1 MTTSD
6 EFLLSTHDG
15 AHKVSR
21 VTKVISASAQDIF
34 DLLANPAMHSVI
46 DGSNSVLSARDSA
59 PTRLALG
66 TKFGMSMKVGVPYK
80 ITNEVVEFVEGSQIA
95 WRHFG
100 GHIWRYIL
108 KPVDGASED
117 GTATEVTEEFD
128 YAKARSPFFLK
139 LAGYPEKNRKS
150 MEKTLVR
157 MQAHFTNK

>member
-1 MTTSD
+1 MTTSG

-46 DGSNSVLSARDSA
+46 DGSESVKSAQDSA
-59 PTRLALG
+59 PTRLTLG
-66 TKFGMSMKVGVPYK
+66 AKFGMSMKVGVPYK

-108 KPVDGASED
+108 KPVDGGA
-117 GTATEVTEEFD
+117 ATEVTEEFD

-139 LAGYPEKNRKS
+139 LAGYPDKNRKS